1 MAGAKTAARK
11 GMKLSEK
18 AQAKK
23 DKKTTVVFRVEN
35 PLQIPCSETSILFC
49 SSVLGNVVYAPCRGN
64 ERILNKFADSGVKDV
79 VLTIIKVTGQCKI

>member
-49 SSVLGNVVYAPCRGN
+49 SSVLGTLVYCECRGN
-64 ERILNKFADSGVKDV
+64 ERIMSKFKDAGINEV
-79 VLTIIKVTGQCKI
+79 VLTVIKKTGEAIV